1 MKKLKYQK
9 MKLEKSPRKQSKKK
23 TSSPQKVNN
32 RNYREENNG
41 GENYQQSNLKNNFPR
56 FKSRNFQI
64 PEGPHPCMS
73 LWNFRTLV
81 TNRRSYKLPGQWE
94 RGETDNLNQI
104 TLKAAAIRKA
114 SEISTATLQASK
126 QWNNDLK
133 ILEENYFQMRILT
146 QKWKG
151 PFKNDSKMKTFS

>member
-1 MKKLKYQK
+1 

-64 PEGPHPCMS
+64 PESPYPCMS
-73 LWNFRTLV
+73 L
-81 TNRRSYKLPGQWE
+81 
-94 RGETDNLNQI
+94 
-104 TLKAAAIRKA
+104 
-114 SEISTATLQASK
+114 
-126 QWNNDLK
+126 
-133 ILEENYFQMRILT
+133 
-146 QKWKG
+146 
-151 PFKNDSKMKTFS
+151 